1 MNQDNLKQRNQIS
14 GIFTLHGIKNK
25 NQITIEHVQNVQL
38 QKTEHIPDK
47 LIKKIDIFKGTVA
60 EIYSCN
66 ITDSFIMSSKKLPM
80 MYISVIHDKPMRRIL
95 LFRVYIYF
103 TIMSDIK
110 SSAQLL
116 NKKINGKFSLE
127 ISLEGT
133 TKQLDNQLDK
143 YPGNNEIY
151 EMLSEFVLAPEMQE
165 LCKHSISEIDKKL
178 VEEYE
183 KEFEY
188 FKPPTNIISLKNYD
202 LS

>member
-1 MNQDNLKQRNQIS
+1 MNQDNLK
-14 GIFTLHGIKNK
+14 
-25 NQITIEHVQNVQL
+25 QNVQL